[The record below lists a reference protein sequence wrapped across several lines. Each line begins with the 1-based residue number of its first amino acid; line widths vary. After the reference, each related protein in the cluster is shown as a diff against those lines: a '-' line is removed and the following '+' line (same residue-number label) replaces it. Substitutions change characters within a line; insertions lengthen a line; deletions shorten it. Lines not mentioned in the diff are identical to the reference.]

1 MIKMF
6 KWQFA
11 FSSGAS
17 QFVIKVS
24 IFFSFFLFLYYEK
37 VCVSL
42 THFY

>member
-24 IFFSFFLFLYYEK
+24 IFFFFYYEK